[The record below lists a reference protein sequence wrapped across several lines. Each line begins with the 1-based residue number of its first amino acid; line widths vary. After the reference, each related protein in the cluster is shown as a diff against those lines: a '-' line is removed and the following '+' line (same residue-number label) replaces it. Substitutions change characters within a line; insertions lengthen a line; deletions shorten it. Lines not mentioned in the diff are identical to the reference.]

1 MKKFYLTLGGI
12 LTILGSGGAY
22 NEFDVQIVT
31 GDKIIVFDTKTE
43 CRERKAE
50 IIEMF
55 ESKELKPDQA
65 FVLKAFVDQDCGIIF
80 EKSVPL
86 DAAQMTVTESNIY
99 YTRAKYNERK
109 NDLYK
114 KTKAD
119 PHGMT
124 IFEQRELIGIV
135 NEEMKKNGSQRVKS
149 LSPHDIVIEL
159 EKK

>member
-1 MKKFYLTLGGI
+1 MKKFYLTIGGI

-65 FVLKAFVDQDCGIIF
+65 FVLKAFEDQDCGIIF

-119 PHGMT
+119 PEGLGL
-124 IFEQRELIGIV
+124 FELRELTGIL
-135 NEEMKKNGSQRVKS
+135 NEELKGRGDVNIKNFTPEG
-149 LSPHDIVIEL
+149 IIIEL